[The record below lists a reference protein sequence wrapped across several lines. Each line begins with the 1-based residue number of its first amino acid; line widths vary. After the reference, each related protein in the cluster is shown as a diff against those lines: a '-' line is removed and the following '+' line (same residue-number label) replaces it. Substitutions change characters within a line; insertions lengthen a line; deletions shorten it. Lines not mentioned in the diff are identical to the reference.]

1 MSYKERYLE
10 WANNPY
16 FDEETKQ
23 ELLNIKDNNKE
34 IEDSIKT

>member
-10 WANNPY
+10 WVKNAY

-23 ELLNIKDNNKE
+23 ELLNI
-34 IEDSIKT
+34 IIKR